1 MFWGTTIARKST
13 RPEPRPPRPARAR
26 RGPVDAS
33 RAAVSA
39 PDPVALAALAGAALV
54 DKKALDPV
62 VLDLRPI
69 TLVADF
75 FVIGSGRSDVHRRAI
90 ADGLIEAFASRGLRP
105 VGVEGYSDARWI
117 LVDFGDVVAHI
128 FAPEEREFYD
138 LERLWGDAPRRDAAD
153 FAND

>member
-1 MFWGTTIARKST
+1 
-13 RPEPRPPRPARAR
+13 
-26 RGPVDAS
+26 V
-33 RAAVSA
+33 
-39 PDPVALAALAGAALV
+39 L

-105 VGVEGYSDARWI
+105 VGVEGYSDTRWI